1 MLMSWQTSWHMGW
14 YHFPLPG
21 AVRTRL
27 APGLP
32 CLIILGWLMCTA
44 TVHAQPATPPRPP
57 ADGTDDG
64 TSAEAAQARPARGM
78 TLRAVLDAVVQQNPD
93 LSRSAADVAT
103 AEADVLSAM
112 GVDDWMLAVTGSWV
126 SNRSEFSQPYQPL
139 AIDSFSTSAE
149 LSRGLSTGGTVKIDV
164 DGSYSDSTFVVGTV
178 DNPITARFA
187 VWSSSLIASINQPLL
202 GGRGKR
208 VARAEQRRTR
218 VARDAASLQREIS
231 ALDTIREVVRMYWEL
246 AYASRAVDIQRGSLE
261 LAREQLRITEAAVR
275 MRVSSPSEILA
286 VRHAIAVREQTVM
299 LAEVQVSELSL
310 TLRRLAGLEIGP
322 GEIDIAA
329 TDAFVAQP
337 ATGPATGPGARP
349 TTGPG
354 AQPAAGPGA
363 QPATGQPAPDAPAID
378 LDAAIERA
386 RTSNPRLALART
398 GTSTAD
404 IAEELAEDAL
414 RPRLDFTAQLG
425 PTGNATDAGDT
436 LRQIGTFQAYTAGA
450 SLTYTSSFGQ
460 RLARGGRDR
469 AREVTQRARI
479 DLAEAERELAV
490 SVVRAVD
497 LVRVARKRI
506 DVSVLAVELAE
517 QNLASERTL
526 FEAGEAR
533 NFDILA
539 RQDELAQALLSRE
552 RAIADYHQ
560 AAADLE
566 ALTGDLLPHYG
577 VELVEP

>member
-1 MLMSWQTSWHMGW
+1 MGW

-21 AVRTRL
+21 AARTRL

-32 CLIILGWLMCTA
+32 GLIILGWLMCTA
-44 TVHAQPATPPRPP
+44 SVYAQPATPTRPP
-57 ADGTDDG
+57 DDGTDDG
-64 TSAEAAQARPARGM
+64 TSAEAAQARPARSM

-126 SNRSEFSQPYQPL
+126 SNRSEYVEGQPFQTT
-139 AIDSFSTSAE
+139 ASDSLSASAE
-149 LSRGLSTGGTVKIDV
+149 LSRELPTGGRLTLDL
-164 DGSYSDSTFVVGTV
+164 DGSYSDTTIAVLTE
-178 DNPITARFA
+178 NPDTMMLETYELEAG
-187 VWSSSLIASINQPLL
+187 SLSGSLIASINQPLL

-218 VARDAASLQREIS
+218 VARDAATLQREIA

-275 MRVSSPSEILA
+275 VRVSSPSEILA

-310 TLRRLAGLEIGP
+310 SLRRLAGLEIGP

-337 ATGPATGPGARP
+337 ATGPATGPGAQP
-349 TTGPG
+349 AMGPG
-354 AQPAAGPGA
+354 AQPAMGPGA
-363 QPATGQPAPDAPAID
+363 QPATGQPAPGAPVID

-398 GTSTAD
+398 GTNTAD

-414 RPRLDFTAQLG
+414 RPRLDLNARLG
-425 PTGNATDAGDT
+425 PTGNATDAGET

-450 SLTYTSSFGQ
+450 SLTYTSSLGQ

-526 FEAGEAR
+526 FQAGEAR

-566 ALTGDLLPHYG
+566 ALTGDLLPHHG